1 MFRFLASHADG
12 HSFLPGVPLLA
23 LSRIDETKQQKL
35 FVQKEGKPFP
45 K

>member
-1 MFRFLASHADG
+1 MFRFLASGADG
-12 HSFLPGVPLLA
+12 HYFLPGAPLFA
-23 LSRIDETKQQKL
+23 LSRIDEAKQQKL